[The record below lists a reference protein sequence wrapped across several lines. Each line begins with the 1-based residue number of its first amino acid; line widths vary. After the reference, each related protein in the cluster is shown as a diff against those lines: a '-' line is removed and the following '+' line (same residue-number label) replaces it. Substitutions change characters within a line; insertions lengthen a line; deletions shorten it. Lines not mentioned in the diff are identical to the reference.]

1 MNVLGIVPARGGSK
15 RVPRKNIRLLGGI
28 PLISHCL
35 RAARDASSIHRLVV
49 STDDDEIAG
58 VARNEGVEVLMR
70 PAELAQDGTP
80 TLPVIEH
87 VLSTLDD
94 DHFRADIILTI
105 QPPYPFLTAE
115 HIEQAVA
122 ALRSDETLDSATT
135 VTRRRFT
142 TTHTTH
148 GLPALMEQS
157 VSCFLKKR
165 RSVRTVNL
173 LRRSIFLAIYMQP
186 AGQRLRHMA
195 ICTVSGHF
203 RLSLMQLR
211 HLISM
216 TYSTLNWRNGCIR
229 KGRVS
234 RQHERFEE
242 YRQYRNKKCG
252 KRSAGLY
259 YGRSWGEPLRQR

>member
-35 RAARDASSIHRLVV
+35 RAARDAASIRRLVV

-87 VLSTLDD
+87 VLSALDN

-122 ALRSDETLDSATT
+122 ALRSDATLDSATT
-135 VTRRRFT
+135 VTKAPFHYHPCNART
-142 TTHTTH
+142 TGPDGTI
-148 GLPALMEQS
+148 GFLFPEEKKKCPNSQS
-157 VSCFLKKR
+157 APPVYFFGNLYATR
-165 RSVRTVNL
+165 RSTIERYGNL
-173 LRRSIFLAIYMQP
+173 YGERSFPVIVDAIAAFDIDDLFDLELAEWLYQK
-186 AGQRLRHMA
+186 
-195 ICTVSGHF
+195 
-203 RLSLMQLR
+203 
-211 HLISM
+211 
-216 TYSTLNWRNGCIR
+216 R
-229 KGRVS
+229 KGE
-234 RQHERFEE
+234 QTT
-242 YRQYRNKKCG
+242 
-252 KRSAGLY
+252 
-259 YGRSWGEPLRQR
+259 